1 MKPLAIWIRGI
12 PMYSVLFHAAEESA
26 SLAGAKGVNLIKLN
40 NHGLPVPDGF
50 IIKTNSFAS
59 FLSYHNFHPTD
70 QNLARKITEASFP
83 SQMETEL
90 LSSFQSLLK
99 TYPSVAVRSSSVA
112 EDLEGASFAGQ
123 YETYL
128 NIKTNEEFLQ
138 AVKECWSSYFAAR
151 VAEYKEEMIE
161 NEEEMPLMAVVVQ
174 GLIHSDISGVIFS
187 ENPVS
192 GKTNEVMMTA
202 SYGLGEAI
210 VSGLVTPDTFI
221 VNKETYSIEKSLG
234 TKEVQIVPVKRAS
247 LNNP

>member
-1 MKPLAIWIRGI
+1 MDLLSKPTALQAF
-12 PMYSVLFHAAEESA
+12 FHITICSQQN
-26 SLAGAKGVNLIKLN
+26 KTFQKKIK
-40 NHGLPVPDGF
+40 
-50 IIKTNSFAS
+50 
-59 FLSYHNFHPTD
+59 
-70 QNLARKITEASFP
+70 EASFP
-83 SQMETEL
+83 LQMEAEL
-90 LSSFQSLLK
+90 LSSFQSLRK

-151 VAEYKEEMIE
+151 VTEYKEEMNE

-174 GLIHSDISGVIFS
+174 GLIHSDVSGVIFS

-192 GKTNEVMMTA
+192 GKTNEMMLTA

-221 VNKETYSIEKSLG
+221 VDKENFSIEKKTLG
-234 TKEVQIVPVKRAS
+234 AKKSCKLFLSKRVSSRSQYRRKWLAS
-247 LNNP
+247 FA